1 MIMTTQLL
9 GYGFAG
15 IFMKFLVYNPYMWY
29 PLTLLDVS
37 FYRALHEVEVRPKR
51 GITKL
56 QFFVVVSVASF
67 AYAMIPGYFF
77 PSIASLTHFIT
88 FHGRDVWQQ
97 FKRAYV
103 LPPAKIFH

>member
-77 PSIASLTHFIT
+77 PSIGMDNILNLLLYASFTY
-88 FHGRDVWQQ
+88 R
-97 FKRAYV
+97 V
-103 LPPAKIFH
+103 LYAA